1 MLPHH
6 ALRLA
11 LLATAL
17 LATALALPGPAR
29 AGEVNGQVRFQG
41 TPPAAARPVETGK
54 DQGTCGAS
62 VPDESLLVS
71 AGGVEN
77 VLVRV
82 EVPGVKAPPRTVVLD
97 QVRCRYL
104 PRAQVAPLGST
115 LELRNGDPILHNVH
129 GYLGVATAFNVPMPI
144 PGGKAPRTLARPG
157 VVRVGCDVHAWMAA
171 AILVTETPFA
181 TVTGP
186 GGAFALKDVPAG
198 RWQAVAWHE
207 RLGEKRAVVEVPAEG
222 PVRLVFD
229 YP

>member
-1 MLPHH
+1 MPARH
-6 ALRLA
+6 LA
-11 LLATAL
+11 LLVMAL
-17 LATALALPGPAR
+17 PAAVAAGLPGPAL
-29 AGEVNGQVRFQG
+29 AGDVKGTVRYQG
-41 TPPAAARPVETGK
+41 PPPAPPPPLETGK
-54 DQGTCGAS
+54 DRETCGAA

-71 AGGVEN
+71 GGGLAN

-82 EVPGVKAPPRTVVLD
+82 EVPGVKAPPRTVSLD
-97 QVRCRYL
+97 QQRCRYL

-129 GYLGVATAFNVPMPI
+129 GYVGVATAFNVPMPI
-144 PGGKAPRTLARPG
+144 PGGTTPRTLSRPG

-171 AILVTETPFA
+171 SILVTETPFA
-181 TVTGP
+181 AVTGP
-186 GGAFALKDVPAG
+186 GGAFELAGLPPG

-207 RLGEKRAVVEVPAEG
+207 RLGEKRAVLEVPAEG

>member
-1 MLPHH
+1 MS
-6 ALRLA
+6 ARLA
-11 LLATAL
+11 LAA
-17 LATALALPGPAR
+17 ALALAALVPPATAA
-29 AGEVNGQVRFQG
+29 AGEVKGQVRFTG

-54 DQGTCGAS
+54 DLETCGPT

-71 AGGVEN
+71 GGGVEN

-129 GYLGVATAFNVPMPI
+129 GWLGVATAFNVPMPI
-144 PGGKAPRTLARPG
+144 PGGKAPRTLSRPG
-157 VVRVGCDVHAWMAA
+157 LVRVGCDVHAWMSAS
-171 AILVTETPFA
+171 ILVTDTPFA
-181 TVTGP
+181 GVTGQ
-186 GGAFALKDVPAG
+186 GGAFELTGVPPG

-207 RLGEKRAVVEVPAEG
+207 RLGEKRAIVEVPAEG
-222 PVRLVFD
+222 PARLDFD

>member
-1 MLPHH
+1 MPARH
-6 ALRLA
+6 AMRLA
-11 LLATAL
+11 LLLAAL
-17 LATALALPGPAR
+17 GPAPRALAGD
-29 AGEVNGQVRFQG
+29 VKGQVRFTG
-41 TPPAAARPVETGK
+41 APPAAARPVETGR
-54 DQGTCGAS
+54 DLETCGAA

-71 AGGVEN
+71 GGGVEN

-97 QVRCRYL
+97 QVRCRYV

-129 GYLGVATAFNVPMPI
+129 GYLGVATAFNVPMPV
-144 PGGKAPRTLARPG
+144 PGGRAPRQLTRPG

-181 TVTGP
+181 AVTRA
-186 GGAFALKDVPAG
+186 GGTFELAGVPPG

-207 RLGEKRAVVEVPAEG
+207 RLGEKRAVVEVPADG
-222 PVRLVFD
+222 PARLDFD

>member
-1 MLPHH
+1 MPARH
-6 ALRLA
+6 AFLLA
-11 LLATAL
+11 LAASTAV
-17 LATALALPGPAR
+17 AAGLPGPAL
-29 AGEVNGQVRFQG
+29 AGDVKGTVRFQG
-41 TPPAAARPVETGK
+41 APPAVARQVETGK
-54 DQGTCGAS
+54 DRETCGAA

-97 QVRCRYL
+97 QQRCRYL

-129 GYLGVATAFNVPMPI
+129 GYVGVATAFNVPMPI
-144 PGGKAPRTLARPG
+144 PGGMTPRTLSRPG

-171 AILVTETPFA
+171 SILVTETPFA
-181 TVTGP
+181 AVTGP
-186 GGAFALKDVPAG
+186 GGAFELPGVPPG

>member
-1 MLPHH
+1 MAVRP
-6 ALRLA
+6 A
-11 LLATAL
+11 
-17 LATALALPGPAR
+17 ALAAASLAALWLAHPALAR
-29 AGEVNGQVRFQG
+29 AGDVRGMARFTG
-41 TPPAAARPVETGK
+41 KAPAAAAPLQTGR
-54 DQGTCGAS
+54 DRETCGDS

-71 AGGVEN
+71 NGGLEN

-82 EVPGVKAPPRTVVLD
+82 EVPGAKAAPRTVVLD
-97 QVRCRYL
+97 QQACRYA

-144 PGGKAPRTLARPG
+144 PGGKTPRTLARPG

-171 AILVTETPFA
+171 SILVTETPFA
-181 TVTGP
+181 AVTGK
-186 GGAFALKDVPAG
+186 GGTFELAGLPEG

-207 RLGEKRAVVEVPAEG
+207 RFGEKRAVVEVPAQG
-222 PVRLVFD
+222 PVTLVFE